1 LSSTPSRG
9 HWPGRDEDAPVDEP
23 NDGFSPTSAD
33 LGVVLAEL
41 NRVRHTKDP
50 DALSPG
56 EAMTL
61 AATAVRMVEAQ
72 LARAGL
78 GGLAPAEI
86 AAAREVL
93 QGALEAL
100 LAAVRLV
107 DGEPAPAA
115 NRRFR
120 KRRQRRHVGG

>member
-1 LSSTPSRG
+1 M
-9 HWPGRDEDAPVDEP
+9 
-23 NDGFSPTSAD
+23 
-33 LGVVLAEL
+33 LAEL

-72 LARAGL
+72 LAGAGVD
-78 GGLAPAEI
+78 GLTPAEI

-100 LAAVRLV
+100 LAAVRVV

-115 NRRFR
+115 GRRFR
-120 KRRQRRHVGG
+120 IRRQRRKVGG